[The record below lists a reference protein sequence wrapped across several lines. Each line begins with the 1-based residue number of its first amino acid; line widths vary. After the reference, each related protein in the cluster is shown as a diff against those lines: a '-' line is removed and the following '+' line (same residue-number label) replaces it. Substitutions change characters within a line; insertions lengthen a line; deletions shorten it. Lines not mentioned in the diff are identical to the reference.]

1 MSYAHDPTII
11 CVIVEFLDSATI
23 DDLKVACG
31 IKYKPVQDI
40 NLNTVPDE
48 CTSVLLNSKDFPG
61 IIVTFNFTKKAFSIE
76 ASIILI

>member
-1 MSYAHDPTII
+1 M
-11 CVIVEFLDSATI
+11 VFVDSATI

-61 IIVTFNFTKKAFSIE
+61 IIVTLNYTMKHFQLKQYN
-76 ASIILI
+76 L